1 MLTLEDAIRR
11 MTSLSMQQIGQKERG
26 FIREGM
32 FADIVVFD
40 AYHIQDVATYEN
52 PFPFSVGM
60 VHILVNG
67 KPVLRDGS
75 LTGAKPGR
83 VLKGPAR

>member
-1 MLTLEDAIRR
+1 ML
-11 MTSLSMQQIGQKERG
+11 
-26 FIREGM
+26 
-32 FADIVVFD
+32 ADIVVFD
-40 AYHIQDVATYEN
+40 AENIRDVATYEN
-52 PFPFSVGM
+52 PFPFATGM

-67 KPVLRDGS
+67 QLVLRDGS

>member
-1 MLTLEDAIRR
+1 

-26 FIREGM
+26 VIREGM
-32 FADIVVFD
+32 LADVVVFD
-40 AYHIQDVATYEN
+40 FDKIEDLATYQD
-52 PFPFSVGM
+52 PHRFSVGM

-67 KPVLRDGS
+67 QVVLRDGS
-75 LTGAKPGR
+75 LTGSKPGR